1 MNTEFEAYC
10 DKYLV
15 EWEKRATVRTKPRT
29 RLTEG
34 IKTENMFVFPLK
46 PFAGHERFEA
56 IGKERIQEFSVRAAC
71 NMFLGVSSFEVD
83 FVTAQC
89 SKLAGAGI
97 GIDLPDSAKRVAVA
111 IGTDEMYHAFVANE
125 CLADIKRFTGIVPVA
140 QEAGGPADFNA
151 RKPPLEHFKQALGPG
166 NEALAEVTLLC
177 FLENNFTEELYGI
190 AKGQTPES
198 QMHTIIRE
206 HVMDEGRHMVYFQ
219 RLLKHI
225 WSSITEEMRCTLG
238 KSMVD
243 FCDIYLTLDEQT
255 VMGGYTSTL
264 RQLGL
269 SEDDCITIARDTI
282 LKDGLL
288 SKDEMPS
295 IVNPKHLMKVAGV
308 LEHQPTRDLMI
319 ASGWLKDAAVAV
331 A

>member
-1 MNTEFEAYC
+1 MNIDFEVYC
-10 DKYLV
+10 DNYLV

-29 RLTEG
+29 RLTES

-46 PFAGHERFEA
+46 PFAGHALFEA
-56 IGKERIQEFSVRAAC
+56 VDKQKIQEFSVRAAC

-97 GIDLPDSAKRVAVA
+97 GIELPDSAKRVAVA

-125 CLADIKRFTGIVPVA
+125 CLADIKRFTGIVPVVQA
-140 QEAGGPADFNA
+140 AGGAADFNA

-190 AKGQTPES
+190 AKGQTAES

-206 HVMDEGRHMVYFQ
+206 HVMDEGRHMVFFQ
-219 RLLKHI
+219 RLLGHI
-225 WSSITEEMRCTLG
+225 WESLNDELRCTLG

-269 SEDDCITIARDTI
+269 SDEDCNAIARDTI

-288 SKDEMPS
+288 SKSEMPS
-295 IVNPKHLMKVAGV
+295 IVNPKHLMKMAGV

-319 ASGWLKDAAVAV
+319 ESGWITDEALVAA
-331 A
+331 

>member
-1 MNTEFEAYC
+1 
-10 DKYLV
+10 
-15 EWEKRATVRTKPRT
+15 
-29 RLTEG
+29 
-34 IKTENMFVFPLK
+34 
-46 PFAGHERFEA
+46 
-56 IGKERIQEFSVRAAC
+56 
-71 NMFLGVSSFEVD
+71 MFLGVSSFEVD

-97 GIDLPDSAKRVAVA
+97 GIELPDSAKRVAVA

-151 RKPPLEHFKQALGPG
+151 RKPPLEHFKEALGPG

-206 HVMDEGRHMVYFQ
+206 HVM
-219 RLLKHI
+219 
-225 WSSITEEMRCTLG
+225 
-238 KSMVD
+238 
-243 FCDIYLTLDEQT
+243 
-255 VMGGYTSTL
+255 GGYTSTL

-269 SEDDCITIARDTI
+269 SEEDCITIARDTI

-319 ASGWLKDAAVAV
+319 ASGWLKDAAVALD
-331 A
+331 